1 MVNSSDY
8 LAELEKRSKK
18 RQEEFLNNIRTRL
31 GRERSLIPPLHP
43 FRGAPDFWLNYDLN
57 QQERI
62 ELFMDNWR
70 KVGGETT
77 HVATMEEAKAYISD
91 VIQTMEARYLLCFD
105 QPELKEMNLS
115 ETCPRAEVTFWNP
128 DKKGELLAKAAGTD
142 IGIGVV
148 DYAIAHTGT
157 ILAMSSPFKGRAIS
171 LLPTAFMAVIK
182 AETIKTRMGDVLKE
196 VRGLNEAGEMPAGVH
211 FVTGP
216 SRSADIENDLTIGVH
231 GPGVMYAVI
240 VG

>member
-1 MVNSSDY
+1 MANRSDY
-8 LAELEKRSKK
+8 LAELEERSKQK
-18 RQEEFLNNIRTRL
+18 QMDFLNNISTRL
-31 GRERSLIPPLHP
+31 GRERPHTPPLHP
-43 FRGAPDFWLNYDLN
+43 FRGAPDFWLNYELT
-57 QQERI
+57 QKERI
-62 ELFMDNWR
+62 ELFMENWR
-70 KVGGETT
+70 KVGGEAV
-77 HVATMEEAKAYISD
+77 HVATMEEAEAYISN

-105 QPELKEMNLS
+105 QPELKEMNWAGI
-115 ETCPRAEVTFWNP
+115 EAEVTFWNP
-128 DKKGELLAKAAGTD
+128 DSQEELLAKAAGTD

-157 ILAMSSPFKGRAIS
+157 ILAMSSGSKGRAIS

-182 AETIKTRMGDVLKE
+182 AETIKTRMGEVLKE
-196 VRGLNEAGEMPAGVH
+196 VHGFNEAGEMPAGAH